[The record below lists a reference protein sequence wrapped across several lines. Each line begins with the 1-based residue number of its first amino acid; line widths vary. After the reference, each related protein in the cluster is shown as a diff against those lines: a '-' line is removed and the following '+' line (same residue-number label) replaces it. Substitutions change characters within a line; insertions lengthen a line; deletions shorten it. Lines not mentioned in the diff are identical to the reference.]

1 MFHGSQNETQGSIV
15 PAREMVIPE
24 ILKQIKITDLQL
36 DPFGYCNAK
45 CWFCPVGY
53 DGNPVRAAKHMP
65 IDLLDKIFSDINK
78 EKHAADG
85 VVDKNF
91 NHFYTAHYNEVL
103 LYKYL
108 EEMLFLSDYY
118 GFKTMILSNGLN
130 LTEENVET
138 LKKYKHVLSGINLN
152 IPAFEDELW
161 AERVNVKHK
170 SFEFVRRNVE
180 RTMLAF
186 PEFVENG
193 AMSIGVNIPTDRVLS
208 RNGGIVELL
217 ENAPNIEFGEN
228 GESAKQVALARQLF
242 NGLNVYPVEDL
253 VDRASL
259 LKTHGILDN
268 GKAIDAVSDGKKKTV
283 VGCNNGNNGRLYGWL
298 HVNSL
303 GETFICCQDFKF
315 DYVFGNLKNSSLR
328 DVWLSNEHAKTIEHS
343 LKNICKTCVYAIWQ

>member
-1 MFHGSQNETQGSIV
+1 
-15 PAREMVIPE
+15 MVILE
-24 ILKQIKITDLQL
+24 TLKQIKITDLQL

-45 CWFCPVGY
+45 CWFCPVSY
-53 DGNPVRAAKHMP
+53 DGNPTRAAKHMP
-65 IDLLDKIFSDINK
+65 IDLLDKIFSDIHK
-78 EKHAADG
+78 EKTKENG

-108 EEMLFLSDYY
+108 DEMLFLADYY

-138 LKKYKHVLSGINLN
+138 LKKYEHVLSGINLN
-152 IPAFEDELW
+152 IPAFEEELW
-161 AERVNVKHK
+161 RERVNVKHK
-170 SFEFVRRNVE
+170 SFDFVKQNVE
-180 RTMLAF
+180 RTMHAF
-186 PEFVENG
+186 PKFVQNG

-208 RNGGIVELL
+208 KNDGIVELL
-217 ENAPNIEFGEN
+217 ENAPSIEFGRE
-228 GESAKQVALARQLF
+228 GESVKQVALAKKLF
-242 NGLNVYPVEDL
+242 PGLNVYPVEDL

-259 LKTHGILDN
+259 LKIHGVLDN
-268 GKAIDAVSDGKKKTV
+268 SKAINSVSDNKKKVV

-315 DYVFGNLKNSSLR
+315 DYVFGNLNNSTLR
-328 DVWLSNEHAKTIEHS
+328 DVWLSKEHAKTIENS
-343 LKNICKTCVYAIWQ
+343 LKNICKTCIYAMWQ

>member
-1 MFHGSQNETQGSIV
+1 MFYGPQNETQGSIV
-15 PAREMVIPE
+15 SAREMVILE
-24 ILKQIKITDLQL
+24 KLNQIKITDLQL

-45 CWFCPVGY
+45 CWFCPVGHE
-53 DGNPVRAAKHMP
+53 GNPIRTAKHMP
-65 IDLLDKIFSDINK
+65 IDLLDKIFLNIHK
-78 EKHAADG
+78 EKNATNS

-108 EEMLFLSDYY
+108 DEMLFLSDYY
-118 GFKTMILSNGLN
+118 GFKTMILSNGIN

-152 IPAFEDELW
+152 IPAFEEELW
-161 AERVNVKHK
+161 AKRVNVKHK
-170 SFEFVRRNVE
+170 SFEVVRHNVE
-180 RTMLAF
+180 RTMQAF

-208 RNGGIVELL
+208 QNGGIVELL

-228 GESAKQVALARQLF
+228 GESAKQVALAKQLF
-242 NGLNVYPVEDL
+242 KGLNVYSVEDL

-268 GKAIDAVSDGKKKTV
+268 SKAINSVSDNKKKTV

-315 DYVFGNLKNSSLR
+315 DYVFGDFKTSSLR
-328 DVWLSNEHAKTIEHS
+328 DLWLSKEHANAIEQS
-343 LKNICKTCVYAIWQ
+343 LNGICKTCVYAVWQ